1 MRTSVTRGTVR
12 TTTVATTVRTTGTA
26 AGMRPAAGNGSGHVV
41 GAGGPAVWWAATSMT
56 AWCAT
61 CGTDVEFAA
70 PAGFAPA
77 DLAADERACVW
88 CGEALVV
95 SLGLV
100 GGHADPDRG
109 PAPQLGSQPA

>member
-1 MRTSVTRGTVR
+1 MRTSVTTRTVR
-12 TTTVATTVRTTGTA
+12 TTTVETTVRTSGAGTGD
-26 AGMRPAAGNGSGHVV
+26 GSGQVA

-56 AWCAT
+56 AWCGT
-61 CGTDVEFAA
+61 CGTDVEFTA

-95 SLGLV
+95 SLGLA
-100 GGHADPDRG
+100 GGHADHGGVPE
-109 PAPQLGSQPA
+109 PQLGSRTA